1 MQEQPPPDVEA
12 PEEVPPEGWNGM
24 THKKTLNIG
33 MVIVGFVMLFVVVA
47 LLSPMIL
54 RSPRAAERTVAISNS
69 KRVGLAL
76 LEFDQEY
83 GRFPD
88 ETTVAEVERTTGTS
102 IDLSGS
108 SSNAMF
114 RQLIAYGIQSED
126 IFYCGHPEF
135 RKRQRPDNRIRGH
148 QVLEPGETRFSY
160 VAGLDTSMNPS
171 LPVLAAPMKLGT
183 TEFHDRPFSDKGVI
197 LRLDNSAKALQI
209 RASDGRLTIGGG
221 KTLFDPANGTWPVGH
236 VIDLRHPE
244 K

>member
-1 MQEQPPPDVEA
+1 MQEQPPPDVEP
-12 PEEVPPEGWNGM
+12 PEEVPPQGWHGL
-24 THKKTLNIG
+24 THKKNFTAA
-33 MVIVGFVMLFVVVA
+33 MVITLVFMLVVVV
-47 LLSPMIL
+47 LLSSPMIL
-54 RSPRAAERTVAISNS
+54 RSSKAAERTEAISNS
-69 KRVGLAL
+69 KQVGLAL

-83 GRFPD
+83 GRFPH
-88 ETTVAEVERTTGTS
+88 ETTVAEVRRTTSTG

-135 RKRQRPDNRIRGH
+135 RDKRPDNKIRGP
-148 QVLEPGETRFSY
+148 QALEPGEVRFSY

-171 LPVLAAPMKLGT
+171 LPLLAAPMKLGT
-183 TEFHDRPFSDKGVI
+183 TSFHDKPFSDKGVI
-197 LRLDNSAKALQI
+197 LRADLSAKALTI
-209 RASDGRLTIGGG
+209 RAADGRLTIGGG
-221 KTLFDPANGTWPVGH
+221 QTLFDPKNGIWPAGH